1 MAAVPSIGRASAA
14 TVEAEAEAARALYER
29 YSRQVFGFCL
39 QRLGNREEAE
49 DATQTT
55 FLNAF
60 RGLKRG
66 VAPEFEAAWLLKI
79 AHNVCLTRRRS
90 AFRRRR
96 VEMPGDLESLQLA
109 TQPAEIDELIRLP
122 EALRGMPGRQRQA
135 LFLREW
141 QGLSYKEI
149 AGELGLSQPAVETL
163 LFRARRSLAQGLTA
177 ERTRGLR
184 GPLRDLGSLTALAK
198 SLFFG
203 GTAKVAVTV
212 ATVAATSAV
221 VAAPPVRHELAHVVR
236 GPVRSTAPPAV
247 RHEAPKPRPKPVAP
261 RRAAVE
267 RPPAPA
273 VPPPVRR
280 HRPPAATP
288 APKRVRVVVVAPRET
303 KAQTL
308 RPSSVAP
315 VHAPVA
321 DAPAPPV
328 PQPDP
333 VGEPAAAVE
342 QPVDPPRAP
351 VVDVKPA
358 HEKKAKPS
366 QEAAPP
372 PPATPIPNEHGNS
385 AARHEETAQV
395 PPATSPRAPEAAV
408 PVPGGKQAEPPGQA
422 KEAEETAPPDAIAPG
437 GSTIPEQAPADDKVK
452 GPKK

>member
-14 TVEAEAEAARALYER
+14 VVEAEAEAARALYER

-96 VEMPGDLESLQLA
+96 VEMPGDLESLHLA

-149 AGELGLSQPAVETL
+149 ARELGLSQPAVETL

-221 VAAPPVRHELAHVVR
+221 VAAPPVRHELAHLVGGPARPSAPPVVR
-236 GPVRSTAPPAV
+236 HDAPK
-247 RHEAPKPRPKPVAP
+247 PKPRPHPVAP

-267 RPPAPA
+267 RQPAPA

-280 HRPPAATP
+280 RPPAATP

-321 DAPAPPV
+321 EAPATAV

-333 VGEPAAAVE
+333 VGEAPAA
-342 QPVDPPRAP
+342 VDPPPEP
-351 VVDVKPA
+351 VAEVKPA
-358 HEKKAKPS
+358 HEKKVKPS
-366 QEAAPP
+366 QEATP
-372 PPATPIPNEHGNS
+372 PPAATSMPNEHGNS
-385 AARHEETAQV
+385 AARHEEQAQA

-408 PVPGGKQAEPPGQA
+408 PVPGGKQAEPPGQE
-422 KEAEETAPPDAIAPG
+422 KKSEETTASDAIAPAE
-437 GSTIPEQAPADDKVK
+437 STIPEQAPADDKVK